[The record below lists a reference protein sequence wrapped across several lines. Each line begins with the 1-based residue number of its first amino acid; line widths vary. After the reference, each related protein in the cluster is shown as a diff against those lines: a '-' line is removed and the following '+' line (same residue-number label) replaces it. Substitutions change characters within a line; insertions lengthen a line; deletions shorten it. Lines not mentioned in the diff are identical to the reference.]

1 MNVSKV
7 NYELLQ
13 LLGGNFGD
21 FNNGYCIKN
30 SKNDCILYTNNVGA
44 IYIPGLYASS
54 LAGEYRFDKTTNNT
68 TFIVKD
74 QSNKAIATLTLK
86 IKTSK

>member
-1 MNVSKV
+1 MNANKPE
-7 NYELLQ
+7 YEQIQ
-13 LLGGNFGD
+13 LPDGQFGD

-30 SKNDCILYTNNVGA
+30 SNNDCIFYTNNAGA
-44 IYIPGLYASS
+44 IYIPGIYASS
-54 LAGEYRFDKTTNNT
+54 LMGEYLFNTTTKNT

-86 IKTSK
+86 IKASK